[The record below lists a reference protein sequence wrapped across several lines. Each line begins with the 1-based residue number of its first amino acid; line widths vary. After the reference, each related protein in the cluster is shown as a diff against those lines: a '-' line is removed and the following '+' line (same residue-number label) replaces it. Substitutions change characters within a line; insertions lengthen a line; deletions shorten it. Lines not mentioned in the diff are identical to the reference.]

1 MFFGQFAMLAVS
13 MGAGVLFAE
22 LLRPGELEIM
32 EFLFLG
38 LGAFAI
44 QFVLG
49 AFGFLISCSGM
60 GKKLRALFL
69 WGLTGLSFVLYLLGN
84 LGGIL
89 ELPGNLAVFSVLR
102 PERFGC
108 RKWSSGSSFSSAF
121 GARLLWLCF
130 SDFSEKKIYSL
141 EEKEL
146 VEWENHYIL
155 RRNPAWPRNLPR
167 LSV

>member
-1 MFFGQFAMLAVS
+1 

-38 LGAFAI
+38 LGAFTI

-69 WGLTGLSFVLYLLGN
+69 W
-84 LGGIL
+84 
-89 ELPGNLAVFSVLR
+89 ALR
-102 PERFGC
+102 G
-108 RKWSSGSSFSSAF
+108 
-121 GARLLWLCF
+121 
-130 SDFSEKKIYSL
+130 
-141 EEKEL
+141 
-146 VEWENHYIL
+146 
-155 RRNPAWPRNLPR
+155 
-167 LSV
+167 